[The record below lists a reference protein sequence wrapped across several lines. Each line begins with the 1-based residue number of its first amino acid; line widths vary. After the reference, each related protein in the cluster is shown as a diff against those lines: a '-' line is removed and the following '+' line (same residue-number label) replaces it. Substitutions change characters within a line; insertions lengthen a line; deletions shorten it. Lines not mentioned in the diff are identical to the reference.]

1 MVVNFS
7 PELVVIYAIK
17 NVSLVKNFELT
28 YSISSGDALTTG
40 GLLGNVII
48 DDPIQSVPVWKHTI
62 LVCLFCILIPACATY
77 SQVKTATFALYP
89 SLCPAGYGLVPTGQQ
104 QGGLECQ
111 CEQNNAL
118 IINCEE
124 DQDKIVV
131 KVWRSFMHLPLAST
145 LKHTLFTLISYSVY

>member
-48 DDPIQSVPVWKHTI
+48 DDPIQSVPV
-62 LVCLFCILIPACATY
+62 
-77 SQVKTATFALYP
+77 
-89 SLCPAGYGLVPTGQQ
+89 
-104 QGGLECQ
+104 
-111 CEQNNAL
+111 
-118 IINCEE
+118 
-124 DQDKIVV
+124 
-131 KVWRSFMHLPLAST
+131 
-145 LKHTLFTLISYSVY
+145 